1 MSRVI
6 SSVSTQTDGKSAAGT
21 GSRCIKGHPLVFATA
36 EGGVFAVVSKGGH
49 TGQAVNVGA
58 VELALGCTI
67 YAVGASRTGEGGR
80 NSGEK
85 SCIATRVAGSEPLK
99 ISTPAS

>member
-1 MSRVI
+1 M
-6 SSVSTQTDGKSAAGT
+6 
-21 GSRCIKGHPLVFATA
+21 
-36 EGGVFAVVSKGGH
+36 VSKGGH

-99 ISTPAS
+99 ISTPASPLHHPAVVRSIMPRLCFRVIFQRY